1 MPRQRTVDT
10 TLEPFRNELGKVPD
24 QQIADRAGVSRAAV
38 VNVRKRLGI
47 EAYEGYKFVSGG
59 GRATAPEVPVKRG
72 RGRPRK
78 VIVEGSV
85 PAPKPERRKP
95 GRKSRAE
102 KEAAAAAL
110 ALAPAPAVDA
120 IAAANVTASDAA
132 GFRGRKS
139 ALDPYLHLLGK
150 MSDKEIAALA
160 NVSTENVRAYRMRR
174 SIGSARASRKDEAS
188 VVEAPVAAVVTPS
201 EVAAPVP
208 VVAQVAVPA
217 ALVAPRMPE
226 SAKATATGLTAYAV
240 GWSTD
245 GGANGTY
252 VVLAGDMRG
261 AASAA
266 DTALAQRHPGALLQS
281 LSRVAEVLG

>member
-78 VIVEGSV
+78 VVVEGSV

-110 ALAPAPAVDA
+110 ALVPAVDA
-120 IAAANVTASDAA
+120 AAVANVTASDAA

-150 MSDKEIAALA
+150 MSDKEISALA

-174 SIGSARASRKDEAS
+174 SIASARTSRKDEAS
-188 VVEAPVAAVVTPS
+188 GVEAPVAAVVTPS
-201 EVAAPVP
+201 VVAAPVP
-208 VVAQVAVPA
+208 VVAQVAAPA
-217 ALVAPRMPE
+217 ALVSPRMPE
-226 SAKATATGLTAYAV
+226 SAKSTATGLTAYAV

-266 DTALAQRHPGALLQS
+266 ETALALRHPGALLQS

>member
-110 ALAPAPAVDA
+110 ALVPAVDA

-160 NVSTENVRAYRMRR
+160 NVSAENVRAYRMRR

-208 VVAQVAVPA
+208 VVERVAVPA
-217 ALVAPRMPE
+217 ALVSPRMPE

-266 DTALAQRHPGALLQS
+266 DTALAQRHPGAVLQS

>member
-78 VIVEGSV
+78 VVVEGSV

-102 KEAAAAAL
+102 KEAIAAAL
-110 ALAPAPAVDA
+110 ALVPAVDA
-120 IAAANVTASDAA
+120 AAVANVTASDAA

-150 MSDKEIAALA
+150 MSDKEISALA

-174 SIGSARASRKDEAS
+174 SIASARTSRKDEAP

-201 EVAAPVP
+201 VVAAPVP

-217 ALVAPRMPE
+217 ALVSPRMPE

-266 DTALAQRHPGALLQS
+266 DTALALRHPGAVLQS

>member
-110 ALAPAPAVDA
+110 ALAHGPAVDA

-160 NVSTENVRAYRMRR
+160 NVSAENVRAYRMRR
-174 SIGSARASRKDEAS
+174 SIGSARASHKDEAS

-208 VVAQVAVPA
+208 VVEQVAVPA
-217 ALVAPRMPE
+217 ALVSPRMPE
-226 SAKATATGLTAYAV
+226 SAKTTATGLTAYAV

-266 DTALAQRHPGALLQS
+266 DTALAQRHPGALFQS

>member
-110 ALAPAPAVDA
+110 ALVPAVDA
-120 IAAANVTASDAA
+120 AAVANVTASDAA

-150 MSDKEIAALA
+150 MSDKEISALA

-174 SIGSARASRKDEAS
+174 SIASARTSRKDEAS
-188 VVEAPVAAVVTPS
+188 GVEAPVAALVTPS
-201 EVAAPVP
+201 VVSAPVP
-208 VVAQVAVPA
+208 VVAQVAAPA
-217 ALVAPRMPE
+217 ALVSPRMPE
-226 SAKATATGLTAYAV
+226 SAKAIATATGLTAYAV

-266 DTALAQRHPGALLQS
+266 DTALALRHPGAVLQS
-281 LSRVAEVLG
+281 LSRVAEVLA